1 MCTQNGWQVA
11 ALLERLCL
19 FPTLWVKRAGCSVE
33 SVMTAAWKE
42 ERARLC
48 VCVHGKKNVITLPH
62 IWEDKTCTYDNH
74 TVNLTEGQVN
84 STVDLVTL

>member
-33 SVMTAAWKE
+33 SVMTAAWKRNA
-42 ERARLC
+42 RAC
-48 VCVHGKKNVITLPH
+48 VCVHGKKM
-62 IWEDKTCTYDNH
+62 
-74 TVNLTEGQVN
+74 
-84 STVDLVTL
+84 S

>member
-33 SVMTAAWKE
+33 SVMTAAWKRNA
-42 ERARLC
+42 RAC
-48 VCVHGKKNVITLPH
+48 VCVCMVKKCHNTPPH
-62 IWEDKTCTYDNH
+62 LGGQ
-74 TVNLTEGQVN
+74 NLH
-84 STVDLVTL
+84 L

>member
-48 VCVHGKKNVITLPH
+48 VCVCMLKKCHNTPPH
-62 IWEDKTCTYDNH
+62 LGGQ
-74 TVNLTEGQVN
+74 NLH
-84 STVDLVTL
+84 L

>member
-33 SVMTAAWKE
+33 SVMTAAWKRNA
-42 ERARLC
+42 RAC
-48 VCVHGKKNVITLPH
+48 VCMVKKFHNTPPH
-62 IWEDKTCTYDNH
+62 LGGQ
-74 TVNLTEGQVN
+74 NLH
-84 STVDLVTL
+84 L